1 MFPLKT
7 IRTMN
12 LKRSNA
18 NVKEDSVLSIPI
30 GGNNILSKMLGD
42 ISNEGT
48 QYSSDFLSQLKKS
61 IDYAKEE
68 FKELDIKNEEYNI
81 VNIDCFY
88 NIEDKYYTS
97 SSFNICSI
105 FIPVKKIGLSNNNPY
120 FQKNKNHFDTLDFR
134 GYGINLYRIKDTKIY
149 FSVISIPTNV
159 NHGEAVSAFLVKK
172 GYMSK
177 ILLKYKD
184 HVKKNMKK
192 AKKPILNDK
201 MFNAIIN
208 NSIGLLKSKKELDK
222 WNIKIKKGLLL
233 TGPPG
238 NGKTT
243 MCKYIR
249 DECSRMG
256 YSYSIIENSELASCI
271 QQNKSLSDLING
283 IDVAF
288 FDDVDVD
295 YFNRSSSQSS
305 VACGLLT
312 ALDGMV
318 DNKYSIRI
326 FSTNEEVQELDPAF
340 CRPGR
345 IDHIY
350 EFDIPSPKLR
360 KKYFEFYNQ
369 ELKDYINE
377 NNIDII
383 EDTESLSFADLE
395 FIRTQM
401 VIEYIQTGKWNYKVI
416 LEELIERKREIGSS
430 SKERIGFGG

>member
-1 MFPLKT
+1 M
-7 IRTMN
+7 
-12 LKRSNA
+12 KRSNA

>member
-1 MFPLKT
+1 M
-7 IRTMN
+7 
-12 LKRSNA
+12 KRSNA

-159 NHGEAVSAFLVKK
+159 NNGEAVSAFLVKK